1 MIKST
6 LPYKVKKID
15 FEQNAVNIIW
25 QNGNVS
31 KLPFHFLRLHCP
43 CASCI
48 NELTGEKIL
57 DAKKIPL
64 NITPVESH
72 YIGNYAL
79 QIKWSDNH
87 DTGIYSFKSLYQL
100 CKQI

>member
-15 FEQNAVNIIW
+15 FEQNTVNIIW

-57 DAKKIPL
+57 DAKKIFQ
-64 NITPVESH
+64 NITPVAESK
-72 YIGNYAL
+72 NRKFNAL

-87 DTGIYSFKSLYQL
+87 DTGIYFHL
-100 CKQI
+100 CK

>member
-15 FEQNAVNIIW
+15 FEQNTVKITW

-64 NITPVESH
+64 NSCGE
-72 YIGNYAL
+72 YIGNYASSKCDNL
-79 QIKWSDNH
+79 RKFIKKH
-87 DTGIYSFKSLYQL
+87 KLG
-100 CKQI
+100 